1 MAGLGSLWE
10 PKLCFSGEQ
19 DPAVTFQWFPC
30 CVSADWL
37 HPVRAEERWSVECES
52 VAAPGVDWTGISAKS
67 QLFYLAPSVRLCV
80 SSPFIHSS
88 KEMLP
93 CHRENKWFFQCGLA
107 CLELNF
113 FSFFPKHHIHSLP
126 FAWVQSIILP
136 ETSILAC
143 WLLHIF
149 MGVYHRVCVCVWLPH
164 EKPGQLPSISSM
176 HDLYWSYTA
185 TVSSA
190 TTESAPKLQEPS
202 RLLQNKTHYLSSFAA
217 MVMGTGW
224 DDAMPNEADSNL
236 GHTVMNGWV
245 IKQH

>member
-19 DPAVTFQWFPC
+19 DPAVTFQRFPC

-37 HPVRAEERWSVECES
+37 RPVRADGRWSVECES
-52 VAAPGVDWTGISAKS
+52 VATPGVDWTGISAKS
-67 QLFYLAPSVRLCV
+67 QLFYLTLSVRLCV

-113 FSFFPKHHIHSLP
+113 HHIHSVLHSSFSSSAIHH
-126 FAWVQSIILP
+126 FARDLH
-136 ETSILAC
+136 LAC
-143 WLLHIF
+143 WLLLIF
-149 MGVYHRVCVCVWLPH
+149 MGVFHRVCVCVWLPH

-176 HDLYWSYTA
+176 HDLYRSYTA
-185 TVSSA
+185 TVSGA
-190 TTESAPKLQEPS
+190 TTESVSKLQEPS
-202 RLLQNKTHYLSSFAA
+202 HLLQNETHYLSSFAA